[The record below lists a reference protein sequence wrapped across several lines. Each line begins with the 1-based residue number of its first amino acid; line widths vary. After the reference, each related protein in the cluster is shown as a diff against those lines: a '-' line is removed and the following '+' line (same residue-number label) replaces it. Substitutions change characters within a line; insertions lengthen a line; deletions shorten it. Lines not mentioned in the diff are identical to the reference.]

1 VNERIRELWEE
12 SQQWNGS
19 DDGRGKLKIVES
31 VERFAELIVWEC
43 VEKITTYDLVPG
55 HSAKWE
61 DIYDIHTRLL
71 QDLGEEL
78 KEHFGVSDDYCTN
91 NDEQQIMEA
100 KLRSKNT

>member
-1 VNERIRELWEE
+1 VNERIRELAKAAGLSIRGHYDE
-12 SQQWNGS
+12 SGS
-19 DDGRGKLKIVES
+19 TPVELQK
-31 VERFAELIVWEC
+31 FAELIVWEC
-43 VEKITTYDLVPG
+43 IEKITTYDLVPG

-91 NDEQQIMEA
+91 NDEQQ
-100 KLRSKNT
+100 RY